1 VPLLISLIR
10 QTPVLLHLKDV
21 DDSVVIE
28 HFVMS
33 MQIDSVVM
41 ECLEQL

>member
-1 VPLLISLIR
+1 MPLLISLIR

-21 DDSVVIE
+21 DDSVVFE
-28 HFVMS
+28 HLVMS
-33 MQIDSVVM
+33 MQIDSVMM